1 MKTSLRARIGKI
13 RLPSSLMPSFSSL
26 IKLSCV
32 MECLK
37 WHTLWEQVN
46 TWMGS
51 PRSQSPGLT
60 IGPDTWTRFRIA
72 LFPCLERTKPV
83 FRVLK
88 LLIIELYW
96 SLVDF
101 LLIPN
106 QCYPQTFPS
115 RKISYNNMGSS
126 HATWRTIWSFQWRCS
141 ELLPSHWRKSAWAG
155 KDDPHS
161 WAEQVN
167 YNGITMYRMLAWSGL
182 C

>member
-1 MKTSLRARIGKI
+1 
-13 RLPSSLMPSFSSL
+13 
-26 IKLSCV
+26 
-32 MECLK
+32 
-37 WHTLWEQVN
+37 
-46 TWMGS
+46 MGS

-60 IGPDTWTRFRIA
+60 IGQDTWTMFRIA
-72 LFPCLERTKPV
+72 LFPWMERTKPV

-115 RKISYNNMGSS
+115 RKISYNNIGSS
-126 HATWRTIWSFQWRCS
+126 HATWRTIWSFQWQCS

-161 WAEQVN
+161 WAEQVTEWTPLELQCIECRPGRVCVN
-167 YNGITMYRMLAWSGL
+167 PDHRFASVENFAGAH
-182 C
+182 